1 MRNAGPPARA
11 LPPKGDPLTDTRRL
25 RIAVLLS
32 GNGSSLE
39 NLFEHI
45 ETRGLPAEIAV
56 VVSSKVDAFGL
67 ERARRRDVPAIAV
80 PRKQTPDVDE
90 FNDALHRALE
100 AHPCDL
106 VCLLGFLSPFQL
118 RGRYEGRALN
128 VHPSL
133 IPAFAGKGFYGARVH
148 RAVLEAGVKVSGAT
162 VHFVDEAYDE
172 GPIVCQEAVP
182 VLEDDT
188 VDTLAARV
196 VAAERRLV
204 PQAIRWIAE
213 GRVEIDGR
221 RTRIAGAPSAGS
233 E

>member
-1 MRNAGPPARA
+1 M
-11 LPPKGDPLTDTRRL
+11 TDTRRL

-45 ETRGLPAEIAV
+45 EAHDLPAEISV
-56 VVSSKVDAFGL
+56 VISSKVDAFGL
-67 ERARRRDVPAIAV
+67 ERARRHGVPAHAV
-80 PRKQTPDVDE
+80 PRKQHPDVDD
-90 FNDALHRALE
+90 FNDALHAILD
-100 AHPCDL
+100 AHPSDL

-118 RGRYEGRALN
+118 RGRYEGRTLN

-148 RAVLEAGVKVSGAT
+148 QAVLDAGVKLSGAT

-172 GPIVCQEAVP
+172 GPIVCQEVVP

-188 VDTLAARV
+188 VDSLAARV

-213 GRVEIDGR
+213 GRVEIQGR
-221 RTRIAGAPSAGS
+221 RTRIARP
-233 E
+233 